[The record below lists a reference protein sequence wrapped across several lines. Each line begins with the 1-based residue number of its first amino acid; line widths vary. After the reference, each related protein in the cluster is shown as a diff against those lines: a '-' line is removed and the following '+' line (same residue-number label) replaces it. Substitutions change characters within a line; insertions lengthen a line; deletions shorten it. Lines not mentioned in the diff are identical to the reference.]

1 MIIRIMGEGQY
12 DVPDDAADALNAST
26 SRSRRR
32 SSPATTP
39 RSPRRSRQL
48 LERVR
53 APRQPRSPTTS
64 LVDSDLVLP
73 PSDSTVDEV
82 ARLLGDEGLIPG

>member
-1 MIIRIMGEGQY
+1 MIIRIMGEGQFEL
-12 DVPDDAADALNAST
+12 PDDEVSTLNALDEQVERAVESHDDN
-26 SRSRRR
+26 
-32 SSPATTP
+32 AFAAAFA
-39 RSPRRSRQL
+39 QL

-53 APRQPRSPTTS
+53 THGAALADDA

-73 PSDSTVDEV
+73 PSDSSVDDV

>member
-1 MIIRIMGEGQY
+1 MIIRIMGEGQF
-12 DVPDDAADALNAST
+12 DVPDETADALNALDAQVEAAVESGDDN
-26 SRSRRR
+26 
-32 SSPATTP
+32 AFAAAFA
-39 RSPRRSRQL
+39 QL
-48 LERVR
+48 LEQVR
-53 APRQPRSPTTS
+53 SQGASLADDA

>member
-1 MIIRIMGEGQY
+1 VIIRIMGEGQF
-12 DVPDDAADALNAST
+12 DVPEGSADSLNALDAQVEAAVQSGDDN
-26 SRSRRR
+26 
-32 SSPATTP
+32 AFAGAFA
-39 RSPRRSRQL
+39 QL

-53 APRQPRSPTTS
+53 SAGSRLADDA

-73 PSDSTVDEV
+73 PSDSTADDV

>member
-1 MIIRIMGEGQY
+1 MIIRIMGEGQFELPDG
-12 DVPDDAADALNAST
+12 DVDALNALDAQVEQAVESGDDN
-26 SRSRRR
+26 
-32 SSPATTP
+32 AFAAAFA
-39 RSPRRSRQL
+39 QL

-53 APRQPRSPTTS
+53 AHGATLADDA

-73 PSDSTVDEV
+73 PSDSTVDDV

>member
-1 MIIRIMGEGQY
+1 MIIRIMGEGQFEL
-12 DVPDDAADALNAST
+12 PDDEVDALNALDSQVEQAVE
-26 SRSRRR
+26 SRDDN
-32 SSPATTP
+32 AFAAAFA
-39 RSPRRSRQL
+39 QL

-53 APRQPRSPTTS
+53 GHGAA
-64 LVDSDLVLP
+64 LADDALLDSDLVLP